1 MEYYTFSVYLF
12 SLAVLTIL
20 LISQAPKK
28 ESDPYP
34 WEGRFFRWII
44 RMNMILLVVDYL
56 QITLDGTPGV
66 GMFWFL
72 ETLAVIQYLAAPVM
86 TGLWVNYVLY
96 YILKDSQRLKVL
108 NRWLFITAIP
118 YAIIVFLNLFGNFIF
133 FYDSTNTYQRGDW
146 FFLFLIIVFA
156 HLFLSVIVILT
167 NRKKI
172 RRALWIPLLVFPLP
186 SVLGGTIQAAFFG
199 LALVWPMTSLAVLM
213 IYVFVQNEKVST
225 DYLTGLSNRR
235 GFDDYLRLMT
245 RSPFRNTRMAGMILD
260 LDRFK
265 QINDQH
271 GHIIGDEVL
280 KATAEILRSS
290 SSPNDIVAR
299 VGGDEFGILLQCE
312 FPDELENAVSRIQ
325 TAFQSFNEKRIFP
338 FDISVSI
345 GADIFLPSQ
354 ENSVRGFTKRLDELM
369 YQDKSR

>member
-1 MEYYTFSVYLF
+1 MGYYSASVYFF
-12 SLAVLTIL
+12 SLAVLLIL
-20 LISQAPKK
+20 LISQTPKK

-56 QITLDGTPGV
+56 QIAMDGTPGI
-66 GMFWFL
+66 GMHWLL
-72 ETLAVIQYLAAPVM
+72 ETLGVIQYLAAPIM
-86 TGLWVNYVLY
+86 TGLWVNYVLI
-96 YILKDSQRLKVL
+96 YILKDLPRLKAL
-108 NRWLFITAIP
+108 NRWLLLTAIP
-118 YAIIVFLNLFGNFIF
+118 YAIVVFLNLFGNFIF
-133 FYDSTNTYQRGDW
+133 YYDSGNIYQRGKW
-146 FFLFLIIVFA
+146 FFLFLIIIFA
-156 HLFLSVIVILT
+156 HLLLSVIVILI

-172 RRALWIPLLVFPLP
+172 RRGLWIPLLVFPLP
-186 SVLGGTIQAAFFG
+186 SALGGAIQAAFFG
-199 LALVWPMTSLAVLM
+199 LTLVWPATALAVLM

-235 GFDDYLRLMT
+235 GFDDYLHLMV

-265 QINDQH
+265 QINDQY
-271 GHIIGDEVL
+271 GHDVGDEVL
-280 KATAEILRSS
+280 KATGDILRT
-290 SSPNDIVAR
+290 SSPTNGFVAR

-312 FPDELENAVSRIQ
+312 FPDQLENAVARIQ
-325 TAFQSFNEKRIFP
+325 SAFKVFNEKRQFP

-345 GADIFLPSQ
+345 GADLFLPSQ